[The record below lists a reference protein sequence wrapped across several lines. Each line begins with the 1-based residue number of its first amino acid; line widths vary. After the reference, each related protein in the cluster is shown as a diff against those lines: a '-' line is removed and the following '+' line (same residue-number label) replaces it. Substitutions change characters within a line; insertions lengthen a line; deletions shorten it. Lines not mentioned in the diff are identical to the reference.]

1 MYIDDKLNDII
12 LIMTSLE
19 QQGNTDCDEYR
30 ELNRMKET
38 LQEVI
43 NCR

>member
-12 LIMTSLE
+12 LMMCSLE
-19 QQGNTDCDEYR
+19 QQGKIDTNEYR
-30 ELNRMKET
+30 ELDRMKCI